1 MVQEEEYKDLEE
13 YVSTLAQ
20 EHMSDFKIEINGMK
34 VVDKNVLKTARK
46 LFAYQVTK
54 DVLEQINKE
63 NLSKK

>member
-1 MVQEEEYKDLEE
+1 
-13 YVSTLAQ
+13 
-20 EHMSDFKIEINGMK
+20 MSDFKIEINGMK
-34 VVDKNVLKTARK
+34 VVDKNVLKTARN